1 MHGCTTEA
9 TEKNLLTDW
18 TSEKKTAHQISGRR
32 LTLSVIQRRPAK
44 KNRQAIQIA
53 EVVSV
58 ACIGDC
64 PGRKTPHMAPP
75 CEELDPPYDIE
86 LVFVQKITFVLR
98 KINKSAATRVA
109 LSDSNM
115 HQIVCRLRLR
125 PRPHWGELTALPQ
138 IL

>member
-1 MHGCTTEA
+1 
-9 TEKNLLTDW
+9 
-18 TSEKKTAHQISGRR
+18 
-32 LTLSVIQRRPAK
+32 
-44 KNRQAIQIA
+44 
-53 EVVSV
+53 
-58 ACIGDC
+58 
-64 PGRKTPHMAPP
+64 MAPP

-115 HQIVCRLRLR
+115 HQIVCR